1 MKKKLY
7 QIARKVF
14 RFFVVIKKDME
25 GKEYRIR
32 HTPFSIRVP
41 YQKIYEKKW
50 GSLPIIKNRIVVD
63 NYMGKGYG
71 CNGKYVTEELLL
83 DREKYDII
91 WVVDDIRKKKDQ
103 FPEGIR
109 LVQHLSKEACEAY
122 ATAGIWLCNYHMV
135 PYINVNVLKRPEQT
149 YIQMW
154 HGSLGI
160 KKIEADSPVVAQKTN
175 WLSMA
180 KVNAKITDYWISNS
194 DFETKVFHD
203 AFWGAGP
210 TLKYGHARNDIF
222 FHDTEKYQKRVRD
235 NLKISPEEKIVLY
248 VPTHRDTVTK
258 KEMESLDYAMVKE
271 ALEEK
276 FGGSWQVVVRP
287 HPRDAEKMSGEASEL
302 VKLAGDY
309 PDVQELLVTAE
320 AVITDYSSCIFDF
333 MLTKRPGFFFVTD
346 SEEYTEMRGLYYPLT
361 DTPFPVAYSNQDL
374 REKIAAFDPEHYQVC
389 VEEFLKGKG
398 CMEDGHAAK
407 RIKDLIDQIIEGK
420 DKHLKAE
427 SL

>member
-1 MKKKLY
+1 MKKKLFEF
-7 QIARKVF
+7 ARSVF

-32 HTPFSIRVP
+32 HTPFAIRVP

-50 GSLPIIKNRIVVD
+50 GSLPIVKNRIVVD

-71 CNGKYVTEELLL
+71 CNGKYVTEELLKER
-83 DREKYDII
+83 DKYDII
-91 WVVDDIRKKKDQ
+91 WVVDDISKKKDQ
-103 FPEGIR
+103 FPAGIR
-109 LVQHLSKEACEAY
+109 LVQHLSREACEAY

-135 PYINVNVLKRPEQT
+135 PYINVNLLKRPEQT

-160 KKIEADSPVVAQKTN
+160 KKIEADSPVVSQKTN

-203 AFWGAGP
+203 AFWGGGK
-210 TLKYGHARNDIF
+210 TFLYGHARNDIF
-222 FHDTEKYQKRVRD
+222 FHDPEKYQTKVRD
-235 NLKISPEEKIVLY
+235 ILGISPEKKIALY

-258 KEMESLDYAMVKE
+258 KEMEDLDHAMVKS

-276 FGGSWQVVVRP
+276 FGGTWQVVVRP
-287 HPRDAEKMSGEASEL
+287 HPRNAEKMSGKPTDP
-302 VKLAGDY
+302 VILAGDY
-309 PDVQELLVTAE
+309 PDVQELLVA
-320 AVITDYSSCIFDF
+320 ADVVITDYSSCIFDY
-333 MLTKRPGFFFVTD
+333 MLTRRPGFFFVTD

-361 DTPFPVAYSNQDL
+361 DTPFPVAYSNQEL
-374 REKIAAFDPEHYQVC
+374 KNNIAAFSQDRYQER

-398 CMEDGHAAK
+398 CMDDGHAAE
-407 RIKDLIDQIIEGK
+407 RIKELIDQIIDGK
-420 DKHLKAE
+420 MRKE
-427 SL
+427 TV